1 MRRILNKPATAVGC
15 AVMVLLINGPY
26 IAPAH
31 QGERIIPVFEITDD
45 MLELINVQDGSIEEW
60 EELFEPSLTALD
72 FHASILD
79 SETLDWE
86 RASYDPS
93 DLDFRMWLGWNA
105 TENRL
110 YGSLQAADDYHAV
123 REKILQRQDAMYFGV
138 DGDHSGGTYRF
149 FSGERVWD
157 SMGQAQEYAAPSLWD
172 MDRSVGL
179 LYDPEGVEWV
189 NDYPYADGGEA
200 AVGESPVVW
209 TLEFFVTPF
218 DALIRNDQENS
229 VVSALEAGKVI
240 GLFFLV
246 VDIDRDLDSTT
257 YMVDDGFLRGGGNP
271 NEDSSYWIDGF
282 LLGKEVPLVDSA
294 VRSSSWGMIKASLGH

>member
-15 AVMVLLINGPY
+15 AVMVLLISGPY

-31 QGERIIPVFEITDD
+31 QGERLILVFEITDD
-45 MLELINVQDGSIEEW
+45 MLELINVKDGSIEEW

-86 RASYDPS
+86 RVSYDPS

-157 SMGQAQEYAAPSLWD
+157 SMGQSQEYAAPSLWD

-189 NDYPYADGGEA
+189 ND
-200 AVGESPVVW
+200 
-209 TLEFFVTPF
+209 
-218 DALIRNDQENS
+218 
-229 VVSALEAGKVI
+229 
-240 GLFFLV
+240 
-246 VDIDRDLDSTT
+246 
-257 YMVDDGFLRGGGNP
+257 
-271 NEDSSYWIDGF
+271 
-282 LLGKEVPLVDSA
+282 
-294 VRSSSWGMIKASLGH
+294 